1 MFNKASGLAGH
12 LMKTSSILVAVAA
25 LALTAVAQAHTH
37 LKEATPADKSV
48 VNAAPTSLALK
59 FSEAAK
65 VTALTL
71 HKDGGADEKLT
82 ASPNTASADFTAAL
96 PKLAPGKYS
105 VDWRVVSDDGHIM
118 NGKLSFTFDPAAK
131 PSAGKAPAHDHGHDG
146 EHH

>member
-1 MFNKASGLAGH
+1 
-12 LMKTSSILVAVAA
+12 MKPTSLLVAASL

-48 VNAAPTSLALK
+48 VNMAPADLVLK

-71 HKDGGADEKLT
+71 HKDGEADQKLT
-82 ASPNTASADFTAAL
+82 AAPATAAAQFTAAL
-96 PKLAPGKYS
+96 PKLSPGKYS
-105 VDWRVVSDDGHIM
+105 VNWRVISDDGHIM
-118 NGKLSFTFDPAAK
+118 SGQLSFTFDPQAT
-131 PSAGKAPAHDHGHDG
+131 PSAGKAPAHDHDH

>member
-1 MFNKASGLAGH
+1 
-12 LMKTSSILVAVAA
+12 MKTSSILVTAA
-25 LALTAVAQAHTH
+25 LLALAATAQAHTH

-48 VNAAPTSLALK
+48 VNAAPANVVLK

-71 HKDGGADEKLT
+71 HKDGEADQKLT
-82 ASPNTASADFTAAL
+82 ASPATASEQVTAAL
-96 PKLAPGKYS
+96 PNLSPGKYS

-118 NGKLSFTFDPAAK
+118 SGKLSFTFDPKAT
-131 PSAGKAPAHDHGHDG
+131 PSAGKAPDHEH